1 MLPVCI
7 YSLRTLSSGG
17 KEGMGM
23 AVFETFFYIGA
34 SLSLG
39 IVVFGVLPASF
50 IIKKTF
56 KI

>member
-1 MLPVCI
+1 
-7 YSLRTLSSGG
+7 
-17 KEGMGM
+17 M
-23 AVFETFFYIGA
+23 AVFETFFYVGA
-34 SLSLG
+34 GISIG